1 MPDANDMDLLREY
14 ARSGLEPAFAGLV
27 QRHINLVYSVALRC
41 TGNSED
47 AQDVTQAVFIILAR
61 KAAGLRERTALTG
74 WLYETTRF
82 TAARFIRTRVRRQIR
97 EQEAYMQSSLNEPDT
112 DGVWRQLSPLLE
124 EAMTQLG
131 EKDRALLALRFFE
144 NKSGAETAAALGIQ
158 EWAVHKRT
166 SRAVEKL
173 RAFFGRRGVS
183 VSASILIAAVS
194 ANSVQ
199 AAPAGLAVTVTAA
212 AAKGAAVSGSTLTLV
227 KGALKLMAWAKAKT
241 AIIIG
246 AAAILA
252 TGTTAVVVG
261 EITTPGG
268 AGTERGPVEMQMKWQ
283 AGKKYVMH
291 REQTQTTETKPPNQP
306 KPVKQVQK
314 MTQDF
319 SLSPVRDLDNG
330 GQQLQLEFEGLTV
343 EVGDGERK
351 MFSADSA
358 QNSAE
363 DAKNPVGARLRKMVG
378 ARLQYFINANGKVEK
393 MEGYPELVK
402 QAAGENP
409 KAQAAFR
416 DMFNESVLQKFGSFG
431 EDSTPHRVVKLG
443 DGWAIH
449 LEEPSGAGPL
459 NVDLKCTFKDWE
471 QHADHKCMRIIFA
484 GTITPQAAPNTA
496 SLPAKIEKGRVSG
509 ETWFDPQL
517 GMIVQIAFDAD
528 MNLKI
533 TRQGQTLTVP
543 VNEKTRF
550 ALVDVEDL
558 AK

>member
-1 MPDANDMDLLREY
+1 MMTDDMTLVREY
-14 ARSGLEPAFAGLV
+14 ARGNSEEAFAALV
-27 QRHINLVYSVALRC
+27 SRHVNLVYSVALRQVRDPHLA
-41 TGNSED
+41 EEI
-47 AQDVTQAVFIILAR
+47 AQAVFIILAR
-61 KAAGLRERTALTG
+61 KAGSLGPKTILSG
-74 WLYETTRF
+74 WLCR
-82 TAARFIRTRVRRQIR
+82 AARYASADALKNQRRREHR
-97 EQEAYMQSSLNEPDT
+97 EQEAYMQSILNESESDA
-112 DGVWRQLSPLLE
+112 WMQIAPLLDT
-124 EAMTQLG
+124 AMAQLG
-131 EKDRALLALRFFE
+131 DKNHNAVVLRFFE
-144 NKSGAETAAALGIQ
+144 GRNFKDVSAALG
-158 EWAVHKRT
+158 T
-166 SRAVEKL
+166 SEDGAKMRVNRALEKL
-173 RAFFGRRGVS
+173 RKFFTRRGITL
-183 VSASILIAAVS
+183 SAAVIAGAVS

-199 AAPAGLAVTVTAA
+199 AAPAGLTISAIA
-212 AAKGAAVSGSTLTLV
+212 AAKGSAAAASTLTLV

-261 EITTPGG
+261 EITTSSG
-268 AGTERGPVEMQMKWQ
+268 AGTERGPVDMQMKWQ

-291 REQTQTTETKPPNQP
+291 REQTQTTETKQPNQP

-319 SLSPVRDLDNG
+319 SLSPVRELDNG

-363 DAKNPVGARLRKMVG
+363 DAKNPVGARLRRMVG
-378 ARLQYFINANGKVEK
+378 GRLQYFINANGKVEK

-416 DMFNESVLQKFGSFG
+416 DMFDEKVLGKFGSFG

-443 DGWAIH
+443 DSWAIH

-459 NVDLKCTFKDWE
+459 NVDLKCTFKNWE
-471 QHADHKCMRIIFA
+471 QHADHKCMRIIFT
-484 GTITPQAAPNTA
+484 GSVQAAPNTA

-550 ALVDVEDL
+550 ALVDVENL

>member
-1 MPDANDMDLLREY
+1 
-14 ARSGLEPAFAGLV
+14 
-27 QRHINLVYSVALRC
+27 
-41 TGNSED
+41 
-47 AQDVTQAVFIILAR
+47 
-61 KAAGLRERTALTG
+61 
-74 WLYETTRF
+74 
-82 TAARFIRTRVRRQIR
+82 
-97 EQEAYMQSSLNEPDT
+97 
-112 DGVWRQLSPLLE
+112 
-124 EAMTQLG
+124 
-131 EKDRALLALRFFE
+131 
-144 NKSGAETAAALGIQ
+144 
-158 EWAVHKRT
+158 
-166 SRAVEKL
+166 
-173 RAFFGRRGVS
+173 
-183 VSASILIAAVS
+183 
-194 ANSVQ
+194 
-199 AAPAGLAVTVTAA
+199 
-212 AAKGAAVSGSTLTLV
+212 
-227 KGALKLMAWAKAKT
+227 
-241 AIIIG
+241 
-246 AAAILA
+246 
-252 TGTTAVVVG
+252 
-261 EITTPGG
+261 
-268 AGTERGPVEMQMKWQ
+268 
-283 AGKKYVMH
+283 
-291 REQTQTTETKPPNQP
+291 
-306 KPVKQVQK
+306 VKQVQK

-319 SLSPVRDLDNG
+319 SLSPVRELDNG

-363 DAKNPVGARLRKMVG
+363 DAKNPVGARLRRMVG

-416 DMFNESVLQKFGSFG
+416 DMFDEKVLGKFGSFG

-443 DGWAIH
+443 DSWAIH

-459 NVDLKCTFKDWE
+459 NVDLKCTFKNWE
-471 QHADHKCMRIIFA
+471 QHADHKCMRIIFT
-484 GTITPQAAPNTA
+484 GSVQAAPNTA

-550 ALVDVEDL
+550 ALVDVENL